1 MNPERI
7 TLHTFSCSLISG
19 DVEGNI
25 KAFFGKVQGVLTKS
39 GPFDVRHQTFMYEA
53 RCESNPDSVPLRQM
67 LLCVG
72 SFFANTSACREEWAR
87 YVDGKE
93 QGTYVYRMVTSKAHI
108 VFIVSVIYGVPYTY
122 FLLYTVPLATYIL
135 GPTSSEQVPF
145 YGGLGLDGGEL
156 CPNLTCLGT
165 VRGVLQGDNL
175 DPLH

>member
-1 MNPERI
+1 
-7 TLHTFSCSLISG
+7 
-19 DVEGNI
+19 
-25 KAFFGKVQGVLTKS
+25 
-39 GPFDVRHQTFMYEA
+39 MYEA
-53 RCESNPDSVPLRQM
+53 RCESNPVPLRQM

-93 QGTYVYRMVTSKAHI
+93 QGTYVCRMVTSKAHI
-108 VFIVSVIYGVPYTY
+108 VFIVSVMAYPIVI

-145 YGGLGLDGGEL
+145 YGGLSLDGGEL

-165 VRGVLQGDNL
+165 VRGLL
-175 DPLH
+175 

>member
-7 TLHTFSCSLISG
+7 TLHAFSCSLISG

-53 RCESNPDSVPLRQM
+53 RCESNSDSVPLRQM

-93 QGTYVYRMVTSKAHI
+93 QGTYVYRMVTSNAHI
-108 VFIVSVIYGVPYTY
+108 VFIVSVIYGVPYIYFELIFFYIQFPWRRTY
-122 FLLYTVPLATYIL
+122 SDPPLVSRFHSTVGWVSMEGNCARI
-135 GPTSSEQVPF
+135 
-145 YGGLGLDGGEL
+145 
-156 CPNLTCLGT
+156 
-165 VRGVLQGDNL
+165 
-175 DPLH
+175 